1 MLFTYCISRINNKQV
16 DNVHDNDVVISM
28 NNLIEYGENYSKTF
42 GILWEFYK
50 RELALTNNAIIDFN
64 VGNTDTD
71 SFKIKEKIT
80 GQTGKNGTKK
90 FEIWYH

>member
-28 NNLIEYGENYSKTF
+28 NNLIEYRDNYSKTF

-50 RELALTNNAIIDFN
+50 HEPALTNNADIIDFN
-64 VGNTDTD
+64 VGNADTD
-71 SFKIKEKIT
+71 SFKII
-80 GQTGKNGTKK
+80 
-90 FEIWYH
+90 IVLIIVII

>member
-50 RELALTNNAIIDFN
+50 CELALTNNAIIDFN

-71 SFKIKEKIT
+71 SFKIK
-80 GQTGKNGTKK
+80 
-90 FEIWYH
+90 